1 MIGSIERV
9 WRQMSVQSLM
19 PVMVLVVVTKSPT
32 DPSRKNSAYGGVVPV
47 PAAAAPTTPAPTS
60 TRENLL
66 DQQHRDQR
74 AARGRVLYAT
84 GRAPQQPQTV
94 VRNEVKPPP
103 CERRIVQGKTPPAP
117 NS

>member
-1 MIGSIERV
+1 MSRSIERV

-19 PVMVLVVVTKSPT
+19 PVMMLVIVNRGPT
-32 DPSRKNSAYGGVVPV
+32 DPARKNTAFGGVLPIPA
-47 PAAAAPTTPAPTS
+47 PAAPATTASSRT
-60 TRENLL
+60 ENLL

-84 GRAPQQPQTV
+84 GRAPQQSAV
-94 VRNEVKPPP
+94 VRAEVKPP
-103 CERRIVQGKTPPAP
+103 CERRVVQGKTVPVP

>member
-9 WRQMSVQSLM
+9 WRQMSVHSLM
-19 PVMVLVVVTKSPT
+19 PVMMLVIVNRSPT
-32 DPSRKNSAYGGVVPV
+32 DPSRKNTAYGGVLPV
-47 PAAAAPTTPAPTS
+47 PAPTAPATTAS
-60 TRENLL
+60 TRSENLL

-84 GRAPQQPQTV
+84 GRAPQQSTV
-94 VRNEVKPPP
+94 VRAEVKAH
-103 CERRIVQGKTPPAP
+103 CERRVVQGKTAPAP